1 MRWLKELE
9 HLFQITID
17 SEQYQVITDEHICLQ
32 VIAGAGSGKTFTI
45 CCKVYYLVYVKKVPP
60 YKILLISY
68 TNYACSEIQNYL
80 KKMNLKI
87 EVMTFHKFALNI
99 LKLNHISYQIER
111 DVKNIIFPFIED
123 LRSNDR
129 NYYED
134 LILSYRATNSIK
146 KRLLKYVC
154 HILWKIKKEEI
165 PAWLESSVLHDLKK
179 KDNQSLLIKLEEY
192 KQKHHI
198 LFFSDMV
205 TTALNLLKKNDVI
218 LKDYNYLFIDEFQ
231 DISKERFE
239 FIYQF
244 HNVTKCYMIVV
255 GDDYQSIYQFADSN
269 VYYFVHFSDYFEHS
283 HQIFLNHTYR
293 NSQELLEYSKKVIVK
308 NHNQIHKVLYS
319 EKHLINPIQ
328 CYNYSDNRSYVAALV
343 QILKVIFLSKQ
354 AKTILI
360 LSRYQFDLEIM
371 KEKKVNQML
380 RSCPPDIKIDML
392 TIHKAKGLGYDVVIF
407 LNLRQGKYGFPSTE
421 MDIDLEEERRLFY
434 VALTRTKSYVY
445 LLIPKKNPSI
455 FVEELFTLKQD

>member
-192 KQKHHI
+192 KQ
-198 LFFSDMV
+198 
-205 TTALNLLKKNDVI
+205 
-218 LKDYNYLFIDEFQ
+218 
-231 DISKERFE
+231 
-239 FIYQF
+239 
-244 HNVTKCYMIVV
+244 
-255 GDDYQSIYQFADSN
+255 
-269 VYYFVHFSDYFEHS
+269 
-283 HQIFLNHTYR
+283 
-293 NSQELLEYSKKVIVK
+293 
-308 NHNQIHKVLYS
+308 
-319 EKHLINPIQ
+319 
-328 CYNYSDNRSYVAALV
+328 
-343 QILKVIFLSKQ
+343 
-354 AKTILI
+354 
-360 LSRYQFDLEIM
+360 
-371 KEKKVNQML
+371 
-380 RSCPPDIKIDML
+380 
-392 TIHKAKGLGYDVVIF
+392 
-407 LNLRQGKYGFPSTE
+407 
-421 MDIDLEEERRLFY
+421 
-434 VALTRTKSYVY
+434 
-445 LLIPKKNPSI
+445 
-455 FVEELFTLKQD
+455 

>member
-9 HLFQITID
+9 HLFQIKID
-17 SEQYQVITDEHICLQ
+17 QEQYQVITDEHICLQ

-60 YKILLISY
+60 YKILLLSY
-68 TNYACSEIQNYL
+68 TNYACLEIKNYL

-99 LKLNHISYQIER
+99 LKLNHISYQIEV
-111 DVKNIIFPFIED
+111 DLKNVIVPFIEA
-123 LRSNDR
+123 LRTDDR

-134 LILSYRATNSIK
+134 LILSYRTTNYIK
-146 KRLLKYVC
+146 KRLLKYIY

-165 PAWLESSVLHDLKK
+165 PTWLESSILEDLVK
-179 KDNQSLLIKLEEY
+179 KDNVDLLVKFEQY
-192 KQKHHI
+192 KQKNHI

-205 TTALNLLKKNDVI
+205 MTALNLLKKNDVI
-218 LKDYNYLFIDEFQ
+218 LQDYTYLFIDEFQ

-239 FIYQF
+239 FIHQF
-244 HNVTKCYMIVV
+244 HRLTKCYIIVV

-269 VYYFVHFSDYFEHS
+269 VYYFVHFLDYFEHS

-293 NSQELLEYSKKVIVK
+293 NSQELLAFSKKVISK

-328 CYNYSDNRSYVAALV
+328 CYYYSDNRSYVMALIKILEV
-343 QILKVIFLSKQ
+343 ILKENQGKN
-354 AKTILI
+354 ILI

-371 KEKKVNQML
+371 KEKKIHHIL
-380 RSCPPDIKIDML
+380 KTCPSNIQIDML

-421 MDIDLEEERRLFY
+421 MNIDLEEERRLFY

-445 LLIPKKNPSI
+445 LLIPKKNPSM
-455 FVEELFTLKQD
+455 FVEELFTS